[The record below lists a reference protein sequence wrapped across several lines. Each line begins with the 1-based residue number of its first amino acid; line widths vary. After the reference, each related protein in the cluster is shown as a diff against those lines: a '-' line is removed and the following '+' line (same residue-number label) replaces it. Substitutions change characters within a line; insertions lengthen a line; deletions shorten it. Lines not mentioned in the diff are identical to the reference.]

1 MMPSA
6 ATRMGVKTGIPS
18 EERQKNQY
26 RVMPFIH
33 VTLKKYRNEL
43 IYKTEIELTDTENKR
58 MVTRWER
65 GRDELGFRG

>member
-1 MMPSA
+1 MTPSA

-26 RVMPFIH
+26 RVMPCIH